1 MRRNLLAVGGLIV
14 ATSLGTHPASGQEPR
29 PPLVPP
35 GLANGPA
42 PIPAMVA
49 DGLRLGELSALQFAM
64 GTPYFFMSRALSDA
78 IDTSTIMTWN
88 EYYQSIL
95 DLQNR
100 QHRARRS
107 QRLKLYNQRQQRILE
122 DPGEV
127 DLMLGDAPNAVLAV
141 LSNPRIGPSSLR
153 RYGET
158 IPGETIQ
165 RITFH
170 FGTGEAPI
178 SLGRLTVRDGW
189 PLALRDAAFDRER
202 RAYQDALEVVLESSR
217 QGKLTPEA
225 FRDLQRAVEALHRK
239 LQEINPT
246 LQRQDF
252 AVARAFL
259 DNLADAVEPLRQPV
273 VEKIL
278 AAIDS
283 YSGTTVGDL
292 VIFMQRFNL
301 RFAPAV
307 SAEERETY
315 HALYSAMLRLRD
327 MVGPVAVGPGR
338 SSEGEAAAS
347 SAPIPIPVQPGRDA
361 IPGIGRAPSA
371 PPAEQRPGSEEKS
384 RSRTP

>member
-1 MRRNLLAVGGLIV
+1 MRRRLLAVGGLIV
-14 ATSLGTHPASGQEPR
+14 ATSVWGHPASGQEPK
-29 PPLVPP
+29 PPMIPP
-35 GLANGPA
+35 GLLSGPA
-42 PIPAMVA
+42 IPTMAA

-64 GTPYFFMSRALSDA
+64 GTPYFFLSDPLADA
-78 IDTSTIMTWN
+78 INTSTLITWN
-88 EYYQSIL
+88 EYYQTIL

-100 QHRARRS
+100 QHRARKK

-153 RYGET
+153 RYGEA

-189 PLALRDAAFDRER
+189 PLALRGAAFDRER

-217 QGKLTPEA
+217 EGKLTPEA
-225 FRDLQRAVEALHRK
+225 FRDLQRAVEALNRK

-252 AVARAFL
+252 ALARAFL
-259 DNLADAVEPLRQPV
+259 DNLADAVEPLRHPV
-273 VEKIL
+273 VEKVL

-307 SAEERETY
+307 SPEERETY
-315 HALYSAMLRLRD
+315 HSLYSAMLRLRD
-327 MVGPVAVGPGR
+327 VVGPVAVVPGR
-338 SSEGEAAAS
+338 SAEDQDAS
-347 SAPIPIPVQPGRDA
+347 PLPIQLPAQLGRDA
-361 IPGIGRAPSA
+361 IPGPGRAPSA
-371 PPAEQRPGSEEKS
+371 PPAERRPGSEEKP
-384 RSRTP
+384 RSGTP